1 MLEEFGS
8 FAVSGITTD
17 KSFFMAAESKAAAAG
32 QKNGERLYIF
42 AKRNIAGTYKLFVEI
57 DQDTKNHSSL
67 FFKFF
72 KNSPFDAKLD
82 QNILFSQIKT
92 DRLDLDAVFDLTA
105 E

>member
-1 MLEEFGS
+1 MSIF
-8 FAVSGITTD
+8 
-17 KSFFMAAESKAAAAG
+17 ESSTI
-32 QKNGERLYIF
+32 R
-42 AKRNIAGTYKLFVEI
+42 V
-57 DQDTKNHSSL
+57 